1 MIALFIGILMPMVV
15 SSYYV
20 VKTQEAVLKD
30 ELHSFIDQTLRS
42 KTIAVSDLVWG
53 YRVEDGMKLLKAALE
68 DERIIEIK
76 VYEKDKIFIE
86 AKNQNANTKS
96 LIKKSASIILEDAT
110 IGHVEILFES
120 SWIEEKIDEQKLM
133 FLSIFFLQFFFGTA
147 LMLLLWYFK
156 LLNPI
161 QKLIKQSEK
170 LAKNSLDERFEWDRE
185 DEIGVL
191 GKSFESARVSI
202 KELIDAKEESYEE
215 IVAQKEI
222 ITDSMQKIATL
233 LDNSG
238 EGFLSFDKEL
248 VVDTQYSLECERL
261 FGKSIAGEDIEKL
274 LYPDDSYEQDRFKK
288 MLKRVFD
295 DDDDDDDM
303 KLEMLLSLLPKEI
316 KRDSSYLSAKYR
328 MLESKHIMMVINDTT
343 QEKELQEK
351 IEREQKRL
359 LFVVSSI
366 KNKDELIDVIEEF
379 RCFLENSSKIALF
392 EEAYRAIHTFKG
404 TFAQYDFYHLPKAL
418 HECESRLSRLKANG
432 VIDGVEE
439 MLKATIPKFKESL
452 QHDLKTLDEVLGEEY
467 FHKSSEVK
475 VDEGELSKITTK
487 VHGLIYSEEYHVEL
501 NEDTME
507 ILNLFKALR
516 YKPLRE
522 LLDMYPKMSLQLA
535 ERLEKEIVPFLIEG
549 GEFRVDPERF
559 SPFTKSLVH
568 VFRNAIDHGIET
580 PDERVEADKDEVA
593 KISCKAELKDGQLL
607 LEISDDGRGID
618 KDKIIAKAYSLRLAV
633 PENPLLLI
641 FEDSFS
647 TKEQVTELSGRG
659 VGLSA
664 VRAEIEKL
672 GGRIEI
678 ESEIGKGTTFRFV
691 MPL

>member
-1 MIALFIGILMPMVV
+1 MLIALFMGIFMPMAA

-20 VKTQEAVLKD
+20 GKSQEAVLKD
-30 ELHSFIDQTLRS
+30 ELHSFIDQTLRAT
-42 KTIAVSDLVWG
+42 TISVSDLVWG
-53 YRVEDGMKLLKAALE
+53 YRVEDGMKLLKAILE

-86 AKNQNANTKS
+86 TRNQNANTKS
-96 LIKKSASIILEDAT
+96 LIKKSAPIILEDAT

-233 LDNSG
+233 LDNSE

-248 VVDTQYSLECERL
+248 IVDVQYSLECERV

-295 DDDDDDDM
+295 TDDDM

-316 KRDSSYLSAKYR
+316 KRDRSYLSAKYR
-328 MLESKHIMMVINDTT
+328 MLESKHMMMVINDTT

-379 RCFLENSSKIALF
+379 KCFLENSSKIALF
-392 EEAYRAIHTFKG
+392 EEAYRSVHTFKG

-418 HECESRLSRLKANG
+418 HECENRLSRLRIEG
-432 VIDGVEE
+432 MIDGVAE
-439 MLKATIPKFKESL
+439 MFEATIPKLKESL

-487 VHGLIYSEEYHVEL
+487 IHGLIYSEEHHVEL

-507 ILNLFKALR
+507 ILNLFKTIR

-522 LLDMYPKMSLQLA
+522 LLDMYPKMILQLA
-535 ERLEKEIVPFLIEG
+535 ERLEKEIYPFEIEG

-593 KISCKAELKDGQLL
+593 KISCKAELKDGQIL

-618 KDKIIAKAYSLRLAV
+618 KDKIIAKAKTMGLEI
-633 PENPLLLI
+633 PQDPLLLI

-664 VRAEIEKL
+664 VRAEIKKL
-672 GGRIEI
+672 DGRIEI

-691 MPL
+691 AGV